1 MVSCSGAIE
10 VIGALSIYFKFK
22 GKKKAKERKKSIF
35 QLENGFD
42 MNINILNPSQN
53 S

>member
-22 GKKKAKERKKSIF
+22 GKKKAKERKKVSSNLRMGLI
-35 QLENGFD
+35 
-42 MNINILNPSQN
+42 
-53 S
+53 